1 MTEMFK
7 EDQPPS
13 LLQKEKQSFAKK
25 SAERRMLMMGAT
37 SLIGFL
43 ETFGEMV
50 RLNEW
55 DPAAWKE
62 WDKRYRPTLLKLV
75 VGKQG

>member
-1 MTEMFK
+1 
-7 EDQPPS
+7 
-13 LLQKEKQSFAKK
+13 
-25 SAERRMLMMGAT
+25 MMGAT

-55 DPAAWKE
+55 DPAAWK
-62 WDKRYRPTLLKLV
+62 
-75 VGKQG
+75 